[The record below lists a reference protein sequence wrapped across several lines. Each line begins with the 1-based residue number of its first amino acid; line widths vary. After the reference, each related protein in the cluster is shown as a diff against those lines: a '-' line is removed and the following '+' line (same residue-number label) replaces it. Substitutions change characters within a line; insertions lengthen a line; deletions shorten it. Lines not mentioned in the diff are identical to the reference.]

1 MNYIDIDFAIN
12 AHDYVIEEIGG
23 LKGIKDPGQLES
35 ILIHIQNDDY
45 YPSFLDKLTHLV
57 FSLVK
62 FHMFNDGNKRTA
74 ISLGAYF
81 MNLNHYTYAVDD
93 FIVEME
99 DIVVKVAENVVS
111 KDDLKIIIKRILDI

>member
-12 AHDYVIEEIGG
+12 IHDYVIDEIGG
-23 LKGIKDPGQLES
+23 LKGIKDYGQLES
-35 ILIHIQNDDY
+35 VLIHIQNDDY

-62 FHMFNDGNKRTA
+62 VHMFNDGHKRTA
-74 ISLGAYF
+74 ISLGGYF

-93 FIVEME
+93 FIIEME
-99 DIVVKVAENVVS
+99 DIVVKVAENSIS
-111 KDDLKIIIKRILDI
+111 KDDLKIIIKDILDI

>member
-1 MNYIDIDFAIN
+1 MDFAIN
-12 AHDYVIEEIGG
+12 IHDYVIDEIGG
-23 LKGIKDPGQLES
+23 LKGIKDYGQLES
-35 ILIHIQNDDY
+35 VLIHIQNDDY

-74 ISLGAYF
+74 ISLGGYF

-93 FIVEME
+93 FIIEME
-99 DIVVKVAENVVS
+99 DIVVKVAENSIS
-111 KDDLKIIIKRILDI
+111 KDDLKIIIKDILDI